1 MPSNGSCT
9 IIWRRAI
16 GTFRNSWRI
25 LKITLTKAQFLG
37 SNAMNDLR
45 GRTAL
50 VTGAAG
56 GIGREFV
63 LSLLRARANVLAADV
78 SDAGLERLVKTMER
92 DGFGQCLTSRHLDI
106 SDHRA
111 CATSVEAA
119 CERFGALH
127 ILINNGAL
135 GMGAIRDDHMTNLV
149 GIDEITP
156 DIWDR
161 FVAVNLS
168 GAWYLT
174 RAAVPAMKH
183 AGWGRIITVTTSFY
197 TMLRGKFHPYGPVK
211 AGLEAMAAG
220 HAKEFDG
227 TGITVN
233 IIVPGGPTD
242 TAMVPAS
249 SGLKREDLIPPVL
262 MTYPLLWL
270 CSAEADGVTGKRY
283 VAAKWDPGASIETA
297 RNASEAPIGW
307 PELAMAPV
315 WPGGTPKA

>member
-1 MPSNGSCT
+1 ME
-9 IIWRRAI
+9 
-16 GTFRNSWRI
+16 
-25 LKITLTKAQFLG
+25 
-37 SNAMNDLR
+37 DLS

-63 LSLLRARANVLAADV
+63 RSLLRARANVIAADV
-78 SDAGLERLVKTMER
+78 SGAGLARLVETMESE
-92 DGFGQCLTSRHLDI
+92 GFGPRLTSRHLDI

-111 CATSVEAA
+111 CAMSVEFAR
-119 CERFGALH
+119 ERFGALH

-161 FVAVNLS
+161 FVAVNFS

-174 RAAVPAMKH
+174 RAAVPAMKR

-211 AGLEAMAAG
+211 ASLEAMSAG

-233 IIVPGGPTD
+233 VIVPGGPTD

-249 SGLKREDLIPPVL
+249 SGLKREDLIPPVQ

-270 CSAEADGVTGKRY
+270 CSTEADGVTGKRY
-283 VAAKWDPGASIETA
+283 VAARWNPALPVETA
-297 RNASEAPIGW
+297 RSASEAPIGW
-307 PELAMAPV
+307 PELATAPV

>member
-1 MPSNGSCT
+1 MEG
-9 IIWRRAI
+9 
-16 GTFRNSWRI
+16 
-25 LKITLTKAQFLG
+25 
-37 SNAMNDLR
+37 LR

-63 LSLLRARANVLAADV
+63 RVLLCAGARVMAADI
-78 SDAGLERLVKTMER
+78 DDPGLRRLEETMAGEGLGERLVI
-92 DGFGQCLTSRHLDI
+92 RHLDI
-106 SDHRA
+106 SDARA
-111 CATSVEAA
+111 CAASVQDADEHL
-119 CERFGALH
+119 GGPN
-127 ILINNGAL
+127 ILVNNGAL

-161 FVAVNLS
+161 FVAVNFS
-168 GAWYLT
+168 GAWYLR
-174 RAAVPAMKH
+174 RAAVPAMKR
-183 AGWGRIITVTTSFY
+183 AGWGRIITITTSFY

-211 AGLEAMAAG
+211 ASLEAMSAG

-233 IIVPGGPTD
+233 VIVPGGPTD

-249 SGLKREDLIPPVL
+249 SGLKREDLIPPVQ

-270 CSAEADGVTGKRY
+270 CSTEANGVTGKRY
-283 VAAKWDPGASIETA
+283 VAATWSPALPIETA
-297 RNASEAPIGW
+297 RSASEAPIGW
-307 PELAMAPV
+307 
-315 WPGGTPKA
+315 T

>member
-1 MPSNGSCT
+1 MQ
-9 IIWRRAI
+9 
-16 GTFRNSWRI
+16 
-25 LKITLTKAQFLG
+25 TL
-37 SNAMNDLR
+37 S

-63 LSLLRARANVLAADV
+63 RALLRAGANVMATDIADV
-78 SDAGLERLVKTMER
+78 GLKELAETMAGENI
-92 DGFGQCLTSRHLDI
+92 GQCLTTRHLDI
-106 SDHRA
+106 SDQRS
-111 CATSVEAA
+111 CAASVEAA
-119 CERFGALH
+119 RARFGTLD

-149 GIDEITP
+149 AIEEITP
-156 DIWDR
+156 EMWDR

-174 RAAVPAMKH
+174 RAAVPAMKR

-197 TMLRGKFHPYGPVK
+197 TMLRGRFHPYGPAK

-227 TGITVN
+227 SGVTVN
-233 IIVPGGPTD
+233 VIVSGGPAD
-242 TAMVPAS
+242 TPMVPAS
-249 SGLKREDLIPPVL
+249 SGLKRTDLIPPVQ

-270 CSAEADGVTGKRY
+270 CSSEADRVTGKRY
-283 VAAKWDPGASIETA
+283 VAAMWDPAASVAAA
-297 RNASEAPIGW
+297 RSASEAPIAW
-307 PELAMAPV
+307 PELATAPV
-315 WPGGTPKA
+315 WPGGTPRA